1 MAEPN
6 ISLAELTRKAAK
18 PDRWDDPLDPNMTD
32 ADVEGLLGVEP
43 FASMDEKAFPSS
55 MPLRGILKADTAI
68 REYKSGGIVVRRG
81 DYGTSAYLVLDGE
94 VEVVLKP
101 QLDPKLLG
109 RAETGKKK
117 GFASRLAQLW
127 SNNKEPEGWDEKSLR
142 VSDKFQ
148 NSVNADH
155 NTVYLQD
162 FPNVISNVETVALK
176 AGQLF
181 GEISALS
188 RMPRTATVVA
198 ATNGARLLEFSWQGL
213 RDLMKYDP
221 ALKQQIDAIFRKNSL
236 SSFLSKVPLLT
247 HLDVGSPEFQA
258 LCEEAEFQNFGNYD
272 WSGEYKKLAADGD
285 PKNNAK
291 EPLVVKEG
299 EYCNGIYLVRAG
311 FCRVSQSYGGG
322 ERTLK
327 YIGAGAMFGL
337 EDVARQRENPEEEIN
352 SLFTLRAVGYA
363 DLIFIPTAT
372 LVKYVPVKY
381 LKSDFA
387 GGIIDEGPPRKK
399 MSARLAEEGIHVP
412 ANLMEFVAEKRF
424 FNGTQSMVIDMDLC
438 TRCDDCVRACASTH
452 DGNPRFL
459 RHGPMMDNLM
469 VANACMH
476 CVDPVCM
483 IGCPTGAIHRSS
495 HGGEVVINPA
505 SCVGCTICANNCPYD
520 SIRMVEVRTD
530 KGQFWVDENQK
541 PLLKATKCDL
551 CIEQTSG
558 PACQNACPHDALSR
572 TDLSQ
577 ETSLIQWLKKR

>member
-1 MAEPN
+1 MADPN
-6 ISLAELTRKAAK
+6 ISLAELTRQAGK
-18 PDRWDDPLDPNMTD
+18 PDRWDEPLDPLMTD
-32 ADVEGLLGVEP
+32 EDVDGLLTVEP
-43 FASMDEKAFPSS
+43 FSGMKQEKPSDLS
-55 MPLRGILKADTAI
+55 KLRGILKGDTAI
-68 REYKSGGIVVRRG
+68 RDYLPGGIVVRRG
-81 DYGTSAYLVLDGE
+81 DYGTSAYLVLEGE

-101 QLDPKLLG
+101 HIDPKLLG

-127 SNNKEPEGWDEKSLR
+127 SNQREPEGWDEKSIR

-148 NSVNADH
+148 NSVNDDQ
-155 NTVYLQD
+155 TVYLQD
-162 FPNVISNVETVALK
+162 FPNVISGKETVALK
-176 AGQLF
+176 PGQIF
-181 GEISALS
+181 GELSALS

-198 ATNGARLLEFSWQGL
+198 ATTGAKVLELRWQGL
-213 RDLMKYDP
+213 RDLMKNDP

-236 SSFLSKVPLLT
+236 STFLSKIPLLS
-247 HLDVGSPEFQA
+247 HLDPTSPDFQA
-258 LCEEAEFQNFGNYD
+258 LCQEAEFQNFGSYE
-272 WSGEYKKLAADGD
+272 WAGEYKKLAADGD
-285 PKNNAK
+285 PNTHAK
-291 EPLVVKEG
+291 EPLVIKEG
-299 EYCNGIYLVRAG
+299 EYCNGIYFVRAG
-311 FCRVSQSYGGG
+311 FCRVSQNYGGG

-327 YIGAGAMFGL
+327 YIGAGKMFGFD
-337 EDVARQRENPEEEIN
+337 DVARQCEHPDENVP
-352 SLFTLRAVGYA
+352 SSKTLKAVGYA

-372 LVKYVPVKY
+372 LAKYVPSHL
-381 LKSDFA
+381 LKSEIPDKFVSKNLP
-387 GGIIDEGPPRKK
+387 DKK
-399 MSARLAEEGIHVP
+399 MSTRLAEEGIQVP
-412 ANLMEFVAEKRF
+412 SNLMEFVAEKRF

-483 IGCPTGAIHRSS
+483 VGCPTGAIHRSS
-495 HGGEVVINPA
+495 RGGEVVINPA
-505 SCVGCTICANNCPYD
+505 TCVGCTICANNCPYD
-520 SIRMVEVRTD
+520 SIRMVEVRTT
-530 KGQFWVDENQK
+530 KGQFWVDDAQK

-577 ETSLIQWLKKR
+577 ETSLIQWLNKR